1 MPICLER
8 KIKCVFTSF
17 RACRL
22 KKKAQH
28 EANKVKLYG
37 LEQEHRNDRDINLV
51 ISRLII
57 ISNLQGKL
65 MAAIS
70 QTKLMIT
77 GKYDVMIAAQN
88 AAPNQDA
95 TARLERIAK
104 TLTSNYKSQ
113 QIFISKSIPLT
124 TNF

>member
-1 MPICLER
+1 M
-8 KIKCVFTSF
+8 
-17 RACRL
+17 

-113 QIFISKSIPLT
+113 QIFISKSTPLT

>member
-1 MPICLER
+1 MT
-8 KIKCVFTSF
+8 FNF

-37 LEQEHRNDRDINLV
+37 LEQEHRKENYFILHLNTIRHV
-51 ISRLII
+51 ILFCS
-57 ISNLQGKL
+57 GKL

-77 GKYDVMIAAQN
+77 GKYDTMIAAQN
-88 AAPNQDA
+88 AAAVPQQDA
-95 TARLERIAK
+95 SARLERIAK
-104 TLTSNYKSQ
+104 SLTSSNCHGFKSDYY
-113 QIFISKSIPLT
+113 FK
-124 TNF
+124 